1 MSKILALVAIV
12 AVVAVAGAG
21 VYVLMDPPGGNVAYN
36 YAESDDIPTMLP
48 TPAAGT
54 EYLIVDVTVKNIDYS
69 DEDDGYD
76 VDTENFNAIRGS
88 DGKTYWFKEELTD
101 RYNMISGFGYAEEL
115 FKGQTTSLSIVFIVP
130 TGVSL
135 AELDVNDHENE
146 KVTYELDR
154 SLPV

>member
-1 MSKILALVAIV
+1 
-12 AVVAVAGAG
+12 
-21 VYVLMDPPGGNVAYN
+21 
-36 YAESDDIPTMLP
+36 MLP

-146 KVTYELDR
+146 RVTYELDR